1 MITKCHFLQ
10 HFSIFSVE
18 NIHNFIGENT
28 LSSSVKSPVSVDG
41 ASIHEDCAILQR
53 VGLTEKD
60 RISLQELS
68 EYTKSTE
75 FLFGER
81 FMLMNASWGT
91 AEIAVTRLRLSEDLI
106 AESSN
111 YIMHPCIIDAC
122 LQTKVCIDLKRTAI
136 NSPNAPSLPIGEL
149 TMKLLT
155 SV

>member
-1 MITKCHFLQ
+1 MSFSQ

-18 NIHNFIGENT
+18 NIRHFIGENK
-28 LSSSVKSPVSVDG
+28 LSSSVKNPALADG
-41 ASIHEDCAILQR
+41 TSIHEDCAILQR

-60 RISLQELS
+60 RISLQELF
-68 EYTKSTE
+68 EYAKSTE

-106 AESSN
+106 TESSN
-111 YIMHPCIIDAC
+111 YIIHPCIIDAC
-122 LQTKVCIDLKRTAI
+122 LQTKVCIDLKKTAI
-136 NSPNAPSLPIGEL
+136 NNPIAPSLPIGEL